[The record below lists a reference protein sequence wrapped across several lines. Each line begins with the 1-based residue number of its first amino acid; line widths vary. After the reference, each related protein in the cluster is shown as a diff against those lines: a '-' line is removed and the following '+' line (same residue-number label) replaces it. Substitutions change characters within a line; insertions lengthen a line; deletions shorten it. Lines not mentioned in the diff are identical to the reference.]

1 MELFRRSLSDFKS
14 SLYEVARNLLRSR
27 TRLYEKRK
35 QLQATNNELR
45 LKNQELRRRIKQAR
59 ERVEQQAQLCRS
71 YQKENRELQQ
81 KPIRLPAELP
91 LPNHSYGPG
100 LMALCLNLA
109 KRIGF
114 RAARTALRIV
124 FDHLGIEDKVPHHDS
139 IRSWMCRAGI
149 AEMKKSFN
157 NEDDTIWFSD
167 HSSQIGAEKVLT
179 IVGMRAKNLPPRGR
193 ALKLTD
199 VRVLTVVP
207 GRKWKKDDVG
217 REYLKTAKQ
226 NGVPRDLVC
235 DGATELRDPAQK
247 LEKNGKTPHV
257 IGDMKHRAANIL
269 EKVVG
274 QDERFVEFQKQ
285 VGLTRNRV
293 QQTELSHFA
302 PPPMKQKS
310 RFMNLGPLLR
320 WGTMVCGHLSHP
332 NSKGR
337 KGITDDRMNE
347 KLGWVETYS
356 EDLAS
361 WNRCQEL
368 INATLKFVNT
378 EGIYQGVS
386 RRLTSLLDDTASHWP
401 KRCTASDIVKK
412 GLIEHAV
419 QSESCLGDEQQGWGS
434 TEVLESLYG
443 QYKRL
448 EGQHSKGGFTGLLAA
463 LPALTVDWTAAHVR
477 ENLTRVSVQD
487 MKDWVKENLGQ
498 TLASRRIEAYQE
510 FASGFG

>member
-1 MELFRRSLSDFKS
+1 MGVFHKSLSSFKS

-27 TRLYEKRK
+27 NRLYEKTK

-45 LKNQELRRRIKQAR
+45 RKRQELLQQIKQAQER
-59 ERVEQQAQLCRS
+59 EEQQTQLCRG
-71 YQKENRELQQ
+71 YQKENRELLQ

-100 LMALCLNLA
+100 LIALCLNLA
-109 KRIGF
+109 KKIGF
-114 RAARTALRIV
+114 RAASTALRIV

-139 IRSWMCRAGI
+139 IRIWMCRAGI
-149 AEMKKSFN
+149 AETNKSFN
-157 NEDDTIWFSD
+157 DEDDTIWFSD

-179 IVGMRAKNLPPRGR
+179 ILGTNVKNLPPKGR

-207 GRKWKKDDVG
+207 GKKWKKDDVG
-217 REYLKTAKQ
+217 RVYQKTAKQ
-226 NGVPRDLVC
+226 NGAPRDLVC

-247 LEKNGKTPHV
+247 LEKNGKIPNV

-274 QDERFVEFQKQ
+274 KQERFVEFQKQ

-293 QQTELSHFA
+293 QQTELSHFT

-310 RFMNLGPLLR
+310 RFMNLGPLLL
-320 WGTMVCGHLSHP
+320 WGAMVCGHLNHP

-347 KLGWVETYS
+347 KLSWVGAYQ

-368 INATLKFVNT
+368 INVTLKFVNT
-378 EGIYQGVS
+378 EGLYQGAS
-386 RRLTSLLDDTASHWP
+386 RQLASLLEDTASNWTE
-401 KRCTASDIVKK
+401 RCKASDTVMKD
-412 GLIEHAV
+412 LIEYAV
-419 QSESCLGDEQQGWGS
+419 ESESCFGEGERGWGS
-434 TEVLESLYG
+434 TEVLESLFG

-448 EGQHSKGGFTGLLAA
+448 EGQHSKGGFTSLLAA
-463 LPALTVDWTAAHVR
+463 LPALTVNWTASRVR
-477 ENLTRVSVQD
+477 ENLTLVSVQD
-487 MKDWVKENLGQ
+487 MKKWVKENLGQ
-498 TLASRRIEAYQE
+498 TLASRRMEAYQE
-510 FASGFG
+510 LASGFG

>member
-1 MELFRRSLSDFKS
+1 MEVFRTSLSDFKS
-14 SLYEVARNLLRSR
+14 SLYEIARNLLRSR
-27 TRLYEKRK
+27 TRLYEKTK
-35 QLQATNNELR
+35 QLQAANNELR
-45 LKNQELRRRIKQAR
+45 LKNEELRRRIKQAR
-59 ERVEQQAQLCRS
+59 EREEQQAQLCRS
-71 YQKENRELQQ
+71 YQTENRELRQ
-81 KPIRLPAELP
+81 KPIRLPPELP

-114 RAARTALRIV
+114 RSSSTALRIV
-124 FDHLGIEDKVPHHDS
+124 FDHLGIEGKVPHHDS

-157 NEDDTIWFSD
+157 DEDDIIWFSD

-179 IVGMRAKNLPPRGR
+179 ILGISAQNLPAKGR

-207 GRKWKKDDVG
+207 GRTWKKDDVA

-235 DGATELRDPAQK
+235 DGASELREPAQK
-247 LEKNGKTPHV
+247 LEKNGETPNV
-257 IGDMKHRAANIL
+257 VGDMKHRAANLL

-274 QDERFVEFQKQ
+274 KDARFVEFQKQ

-332 NSKGR
+332 TSKAR
-337 KGITDDRMNE
+337 KGITNDRMNE
-347 KLGWVETYS
+347 KLGWVGAYS

-368 INATLKFVNT
+368 IDVTLKFVNT
-378 EGIYQGVS
+378 EGIYRGAS
-386 RRLTSLLDDTASHWP
+386 KRLGAQLEDTASNWP
-401 KRCTASDIVKK
+401 KRCKASDTLMK

-419 QSESCLGDEQQGWGS
+419 QSESCLREGERGWGS

-448 EGQHSKGGFTGLLAA
+448 EGQHSKGGFTGLVAA
-463 LPALTVDWTAAHVR
+463 LPALTVDWTAARVR
-477 ENLTRVSVQD
+477 ENLTSVSVQD
-487 MKDWVKENLGQ
+487 MKDWVKDNLGQ
-498 TLASRRIEAYQE
+498 TLA
-510 FASGFG
+510 

>member
-1 MELFRRSLSDFKS
+1 MGVFRRSLSEFKS
-14 SLYEVARNLLRSR
+14 SFYEVARNLLRSR
-27 TRLYEKRK
+27 NRLCEKTK
-35 QLQATNNELR
+35 QLQAVNSELR
-45 LKNQELRRRIKQAR
+45 LKNRKLQQQIRQAR
-59 ERVEQQAQLCRS
+59 EREEQQTQLCRS
-71 YQKENRELQQ
+71 YQKEHRELLQ

-100 LMALCLNLA
+100 LIALCLNLA

-114 RAARTALRIV
+114 RAASTSLRIV
-124 FDHLGIEDKVPHHDS
+124 FDHLGIEDDVPHHDS
-139 IRSWMCRAGI
+139 IRIWMCRAGI
-149 AEMKKSFN
+149 GEMKKSFN
-157 NEDDTIWFSD
+157 DQDDTIWISD
-167 HSSQIGAEKVLT
+167 HSSQIGTEKVLT
-179 IVGMRAKNLPPRGR
+179 ILGMRVKDLPPQER

-207 GRKWKKDDVG
+207 GRKWKKEDVG
-217 REYLKTAKQ
+217 REYLKTAEQ

-235 DGATELRDPAQK
+235 DGATELRDPAK
-247 LEKNGKTPHV
+247 ILEKNGKTPNV

-274 QDERFVEFQKQ
+274 KDARFVEFQKQ

-293 QQTELSHFA
+293 QQTELGHFA
-302 PPPMKQKS
+302 PPTMKQKS
-310 RFMNLGPLLR
+310 RFMNLGRLLL

-337 KGITDDRMNE
+337 KGITVARMNE
-347 KLGWVETYS
+347 KLGWVGAYS

-368 INATLKFVNT
+368 INVTLKFVNT
-378 EGIYQGVS
+378 EGIYPGAS
-386 RRLTSLLDDTASHWP
+386 KRLRAQLDDTASRWP
-401 KRCTASDIVKK
+401 MRCKASDTVMK

-419 QSESCLGDEQQGWGS
+419 ASESCLPKGERGWGS

-443 QYKRL
+443 RYKRL
-448 EGQHSKGGFTGLLAA
+448 EGQHSQGGFTGLIAA
-463 LPALTVDWTAAHVR
+463 LPALTVDWTAARVR
-477 ENLTRVSVQD
+477 ENLTSVSVQD
-487 MKDWVKENLGQ
+487 MKNWVKENLGQ

-510 FASGFG
+510 FASSVG

>member
-1 MELFRRSLSDFKS
+1 MEVFHKSLSSFKS
-14 SLYEVARNLLRSR
+14 SLYEVARSLLRSR
-27 TRLYEKRK
+27 TRLYEKTK
-35 QLQATNNELR
+35 QLQASNNELR
-45 LKNQELRRRIKQAR
+45 LKHQELLCQIRQAQER
-59 ERVEQQAQLCRS
+59 EEQQRQLCQR
-71 YQKENRELQQ
+71 YQKENRELLQ

-100 LMALCLNLA
+100 LIALCLNLA
-109 KRIGF
+109 KQIGF
-114 RAARTALRIV
+114 RAASSALRIV
-124 FDHLGIEDKVPHHDS
+124 FDHFGIENNVPHHDS
-139 IRSWMCRAGI
+139 IRTWMCRVGI

-157 NEDDTIWFSD
+157 DEDDIIWFSD

-179 IVGMRAKNLPPRGR
+179 ILGTNVKNLPPKGR

-217 REYLKTAKQ
+217 SVYRETAKQ

-235 DGATELRDPAQK
+235 DGATELRDPVQK
-247 LEKNGKTPHV
+247 LEKVGKTPNV

-269 EKVVG
+269 EKVLG
-274 QDERFVEFQKQ
+274 KDERFVEFQKQ

-302 PPPMKQKS
+302 PPPIKQKS

-347 KLGWVETYS
+347 KLGWVGAYQK
-356 EDLAS
+356 DLAS

-368 INATLKFVNT
+368 INLTLKFINT
-378 EGIYQGVS
+378 NGLYQGAS
-386 RRLTSLLDDTASHWP
+386 KRLTSLLEETASNWTE
-401 KRCTASDIVKK
+401 RCKASDTVMK

-419 QSESCLGDEQQGWGS
+419 QSESCFGEGERGWGS

-448 EGQHSKGGFTGLLAA
+448 EGQHSKGGFTSLLAA
-463 LPALTVDWTAAHVR
+463 LPALTVDWTAARVR
-477 ENLTRVSVQD
+477 ENMTRVSVQQ
-487 MKDWVKENLGQ
+487 MKDWVKDNLGQ
-498 TLASRRIEAYQE
+498 TLASRRMEAYRE
-510 FASGFG
+510 LASGFG

>member
-1 MELFRRSLSDFKS
+1 MEVFRKSPSGFKS
-14 SLYEVARNLLRSR
+14 SCYEVARNLLRSR
-27 TRLYEKRK
+27 TRLYEKIK
-35 QLQATNNELR
+35 QLKATNKTLDLE
-45 LKNQELRRRIKQAR
+45 NQELRRRLKQAR
-59 ERVEQQAQLCRS
+59 EHEEQQAQLGRS
-71 YQKENRELQQ
+71 YQEQIRELQQ
-81 KPIRLPAELP
+81 KPIRVPAELP

-109 KRIGF
+109 KKIGF
-114 RAARTALRIV
+114 RAASTALRIV
-124 FDHLGIEDKVPHHDS
+124 FDHLGIEDNVPHHDS

-149 AEMKKSFN
+149 AEMKKSSN
-157 NEDDTIWFSD
+157 DEDDTIWFSD

-179 IVGMRAKNLPPRGR
+179 ILGTNAKRLPKGR

-207 GRKWKKDDVG
+207 GRKWKKEDVAK
-217 REYLKTAKQ
+217 EYLRTAKQ
-226 NGVPRDLVC
+226 NGVPRDVVC

-247 LEKNGKTPHV
+247 LEKNGKTPNV

-274 QDERFVEFQKQ
+274 KDERFVEFQKQ

-302 PPPMKQKS
+302 PPAMKQKS
-310 RFMNLGPLLR
+310 RFMNLGALLR

-337 KGITDDRMNE
+337 KGITDDRMHE
-347 KLGWVETYS
+347 KLGWVGAFS
-356 EDLAS
+356 QDLAS

-368 INATLKFVNT
+368 INVTLAFVNT
-378 EGIYQGVS
+378 EGIYQGAS
-386 RRLTSLLDDTASHWP
+386 ERLASLLEDTVRNWP
-401 KRCTASDIVKK
+401 KRCEASDKVMKD
-412 GLIEHAV
+412 LIEHAIA
-419 QSESCLGDEQQGWGS
+419 SESCLGDQEHGWGS

-463 LPALTVDWTAAHVR
+463 LPALTVDWTAARIR
-477 ENLTRVSVQD
+477 ENLTCVSVQG
-487 MKDWVKENLGQ
+487 MKDWVKDNLGQ
-498 TLASRRIEAYQE
+498 TVASRRMEAYQE